1 MPLCRLEE
9 RKLPVSPFNRTIG
22 LDAATWKKISKVG
35 GGNHSTFEDNLTSRP
50 AMKEA
55 SRASI
60 VVGFAAI
67 YFIWGST
74 YLAIRLGVATIP
86 PFLMAGV
93 RFLVAGLA
101 FMAWAKYRRADGPTA
116 RDWLTTGLIGVLM
129 ATGGNGL
136 VTWAM
141 QTVQS
146 GLAALLVSM
155 VPFWVVM
162 ADWIKPEGRR
172 PATRV
177 IIGLVLGFTGV
188 ALLINPTDVGV
199 REIDAVGALTIVLA
213 SILWASGSI
222 YSRHAPQP
230 ASQALSSGMQM
241 FGGGVVLMVL
251 SAATGELTQL
261 DWSAV
266 SNTALGGWA
275 YVTVLGSVAYGS
287 YLWLLKA
294 STPTKAATYAYV
306 NPVIALLLGY
316 LVADE
321 SLSIWTLGCSAL
333 VVLAVLMVVSE

>member
-1 MPLCRLEE
+1 MQG
-9 RKLPVSPFNRTIG
+9 SSRTAIV
-22 LDAATWKKISKVG
+22 AA
-35 GGNHSTFEDNLTSRP
+35 
-50 AMKEA
+50 
-55 SRASI
+55 
-60 VVGFAAI
+60 FAAI
-67 YFIWGST
+67 YLIWGST

-101 FMAWAKYRRADGPTA
+101 FMAWAKYRRATRPTA
-116 RDWLTTGLIGVLM
+116 RDWLTTGIIGVLM

-162 ADWIKPEGRR
+162 VDWLKPQGRR

-177 IIGLVLGFTGV
+177 VVGLVLGFTGV
-188 ALLINPTDVGV
+188 ALLINPGDVGV
-199 REIDAVGALTIVLA
+199 REIDAFGALTIVLA
-213 SILWASGSI
+213 SMLWASGSI

-230 ASQALSSGMQM
+230 TSQALSSGMQM
-241 FGGGVVLMVL
+241 FGGGVVLLGL
-251 SAATGELTQL
+251 SATTGEAAQL
-261 DWSAV
+261 EWASV
-266 SNTALGGWA
+266 SNTALAGWV

-306 NPVIALLLGY
+306 NPVIALILGY

-321 SLSIWTLGCSAL
+321 SLSPRTIGCSAI
-333 VVLAVLMVVSE
+333 VVLAVLMVVSD

>member
-1 MPLCRLEE
+1 MQGP
-9 RKLPVSPFNRTIG
+9 SRTA
-22 LDAATWKKISKVG
+22 LVAA
-35 GGNHSTFEDNLTSRP
+35 
-50 AMKEA
+50 
-55 SRASI
+55 
-60 VVGFAAI
+60 FAAI
-67 YFIWGST
+67 YLIWGST

-93 RFLVAGLA
+93 RFLVAGVA
-101 FMAWAKYRRADGPTA
+101 FMAWAKYRRATGPTA
-116 RDWLTTGLIGVLM
+116 RDWVTTGLIGALM

-162 ADWIKPEGRR
+162 ADWLKPQGRR

-177 IIGLVLGFTGV
+177 VVGLVLGFTGV
-188 ALLINPTDVGV
+188 GLLINPTDVGV
-199 REIDAVGALTIVLA
+199 REIDVFGALTIVLA
-213 SILWASGSI
+213 SMLWASGSI

-230 ASQALSSGMQM
+230 TSQALSSGMQM
-241 FGGGVVLMVL
+241 FGGGVVLLAL
-251 SAATGELTQL
+251 SGMTGEVARL
-261 DWSAV
+261 DWAAV
-266 SNTALGGWA
+266 SNTALAGWV

-316 LVADE
+316 LVAGE
-321 SLSIWTLGCSAL
+321 SLSPRTIGCSAL
-333 VVLAVLMVVSE
+333 VVLAVLMVVSD

>member
-1 MPLCRLEE
+1 MQGP
-9 RKLPVSPFNRTIG
+9 SRTAIV
-22 LDAATWKKISKVG
+22 AA
-35 GGNHSTFEDNLTSRP
+35 
-50 AMKEA
+50 
-55 SRASI
+55 
-60 VVGFAAI
+60 FAAI
-67 YFIWGST
+67 YLIWGST

-101 FMAWAKYRRADGPTA
+101 FMAWAKYRRATRPTA
-116 RDWLTTGLIGVLM
+116 RDWLTTGIIGVLM

-162 ADWIKPEGRR
+162 VDWLKPQGRR
-172 PATRV
+172 PGTRV
-177 IIGLVLGFTGV
+177 VVGLVLGFTGV
-188 ALLINPTDVGV
+188 ALLINPGDVGV
-199 REIDAVGALTIVLA
+199 REIDAFGALTIVLA
-213 SILWASGSI
+213 SMLWASGSI

-230 ASQALSSGMQM
+230 TSQALSSGMQM
-241 FGGGVVLMVL
+241 FGGGVVLLGL
-251 SAATGELTQL
+251 SAATGEVGQL
-261 DWSAV
+261 EWASV
-266 SNTALGGWA
+266 SNTALAGWV

-306 NPVIALLLGY
+306 NPVIALILGY

-321 SLSIWTLGCSAL
+321 SLSPRTIGCSVL
-333 VVLAVLMVVSE
+333 VVLAVLMVVSD